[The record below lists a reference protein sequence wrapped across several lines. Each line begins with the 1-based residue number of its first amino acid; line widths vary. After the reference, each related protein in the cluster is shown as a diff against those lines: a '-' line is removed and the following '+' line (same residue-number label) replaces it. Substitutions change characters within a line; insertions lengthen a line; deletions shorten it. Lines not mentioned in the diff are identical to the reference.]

1 LRTSSSDAQIRRVD
15 ADVMALSFFN
25 LDLHVSV
32 IADLRQ
38 IFATFG
44 HRVTDWT
51 LSGHSWVFGRKPD
64 RVDVVNRET
73 WQQLDAG
80 MCAAFYRRYRD
91 ELDRFDGFIVTHTPA
106 FALLYLAW
114 NKPILVVNSTRYEQP
129 FTFDPARWG
138 WLDAALRDGVARGQ
152 IHVVSNNKG
161 DQTYLRE
168 HTGIDSPHLPS
179 LCDYTG
185 TTYRGRRPRF
195 LLHARAA
202 QDWVLPAA
210 LSRHLVTAESAF
222 RRWGVR
228 RARYRWQELYDY
240 RGIVHLPY
248 QISTMSIC
256 EQYTAGVPL
265 FFPSQPF
272 LLELH
277 REQPARVLSELS
289 FFQISGRRCP
299 HDTLNRT
306 DDPAVLRRWISL
318 ADYYDTDNMRFVQ
331 YYDSFDHLAHLL
343 ETVDVAALAV
353 QLRAFNQTRRE
364 RIIAAWATVL
374 DRIAATPAQAA
385 PAASA

>member
-1 LRTSSSDAQIRRVD
+1 V
-15 ADVMALSFFN
+15 ALSFFN

-32 IADLRQ
+32 IADLKQ

-51 LSGHSWVFGRKPD
+51 LSGHSWVFGRKSD

-73 WQQLDAG
+73 WQRLDAA

-91 ELDRFDGFIVTHTPA
+91 ELDLFDGFIVTHTPA

-114 NKPILVVNSTRYEQP
+114 DKPILVVNSTRYEQP
-129 FTFDPARWG
+129 FTFDPARWR

-161 DQTYLRE
+161 DQAYLRE
-168 HTGIDSPHLPS
+168 HTGIDSLHIPS

-185 TTYRGRRPRF
+185 AQYRGSRQRF
-195 LLHARAA
+195 VLHARAA
-202 QDWVLPAA
+202 HDWALPPS
-210 LSRHLVTAESAF
+210 LDSRLITAGAAF
-222 RRWGVR
+222 RRWGLR
-228 RARYRWQELYDY
+228 RRRYRWQELYDY

-265 FFPSQPF
+265 FFPSQSF

-277 REQPARVLSELS
+277 RERPDRVLSELS
-289 FFQISGRRCP
+289 FFQINGRPCP
-299 HDTLNRT
+299 NDTLNRI
-306 DDPAVLRRWISL
+306 DDPAVLRHWISL

-331 YYDSFDHLAHLL
+331 HFDSFDHLAHVLD
-343 ETVDVAALAV
+343 TVDVAA
-353 QLRAFNQTRRE
+353 QSEQMRAFNRTRRE
-364 RIIAAWATVL
+364 RITAAWATVL
-374 DRIAATPAQAA
+374 GRILATRVQAA
-385 PAASA
+385 PAASW